1 MSSIAVDN
9 LLEDEVLPYPLVLLE
24 GHVRNV
30 HPTETLFLEAR
41 LDALR
46 SSLWPISSS
55 SGHFKAFV
63 LLPSPGKFA
72 ITLRAPGAIER
83 IFCIEYRPP
92 TTRYVVKFHYQTCS
106 DSGIHDGFD
115 APPNVDNSD
124 AAAIAKVRFNAL
136 LLQMATAELLH
147 AAGLPR
153 ETFAMQ
159 FAADGLPDVQL
170 LRCSFTNAHARS
182 VDGQKLI
189 KLVERDIEA
198 AGLDDHP
205 ELEFKHAVVLGCSR
219 YNTKTRKAEGHTA
232 LGGGKVGVFGSCGLH
247 AWPAHLSEI
256 SACCLNNARIDERFL
271 LDDSCFRG
279 TLWANFSTGIG
290 AMLHEIGHTFG
301 LGHATSGIM
310 SRGFDDMNRLLCI
323 YQADPRSSQMG
334 FHQAS
339 AQGWLGLNHAVLRE
353 VTSRGGAHWNSA
365 SAQLLR
371 HCPWI
376 SGHAK
381 PSLVGPTV
389 SWDDSVRG
397 PVGNGQFNGTQLDLP
412 ENKPSMSGADEIG
425 AVMVDAGKYVNRLET
440 LTRAQV
446 VKMERNEPLRAAGNK
461 HWFVLAAGECITRVD
476 VRAMAWIDGLQL
488 HTNVRSSRWFGGTGG
503 KLHALQAAD
512 GWRVSSFFGSRG
524 DSYVGKLGLRCLPV
538 ASPALVPCSI
548 KINGSNNAILTYPPA
563 GKALEHGPKTPFSV
577 TLPAIGAVVVRC
589 GRFVES
595 IRILSPEE
603 AAANAKDP
611 KLYRSNEHV
620 FQLVSGEKLV
630 RFEVWSGDWIDCVR
644 FTSTLRVGPWF
655 GGGRGPNNKVMECPA
670 GHHICGF
677 HGVHGKQYLGSVGAK
692 YCADDLTSCPP
703 SKFDKTIALEL
714 TQPRMFWMMRM
725 VPVSNQIAEYP
736 PASPL
741 GILVGIQGGSVTS
754 VQSFES
760 AQMFDELVNQLHA
773 TFLEIGSPYQVHCV
787 PLATGERLVQIDISI
802 RPASASDPYVTID
815 GVCFHTTT
823 RCSSWFGEYRE
834 SNVRFFMAPPGTS
847 VLQLRGA
854 YTNSVLTDLT
864 GVVGISETR
873 PAPFVPDDRVLTD
886 SGAYDVR
893 LEAVSRDFGI
903 QNVLLVKK
911 NNGDSRDQ
919 HAWTWNQ
926 PGLPCPQ
933 VWRVPHK
940 MLEDHIDSADRKKT
954 LFEEYIVG
962 AISSGGA
969 YSKTAAPAHP

>member
-9 LLEDEVLPYPLVLLE
+9 LLEDEVLSYPLVLLE

-106 DSGIHDGFD
+106 DSGIRDGFD

-440 LTRAQV
+440 LTRAQINTGSFWLLESASLAWMSV
-446 VKMERNEPLRAAGNK
+446 PWHGSTAFSSTRTFAPRAGLVEPEANCMRCKL
-461 HWFVLAAGECITRVD
+461 L
-476 VRAMAWIDGLQL
+476 
-488 HTNVRSSRWFGGTGG
+488 TGG
-503 KLHALQAAD
+503 ELARSLD
-512 GWRVSSFFGSRG
+512 REVI
-524 DSYVGKLGLRCLPV
+524 P
-538 ASPALVPCSI
+538 
-548 KINGSNNAILTYPPA
+548 

-577 TLPAIGAVVVRC
+577 TLPAIGAVVIRC

-611 KLYRSNEHV
+611 KFYRSNEHV

-630 RFEVWSGDWIDCVR
+630 
-644 FTSTLRVGPWF
+644 
-655 GGGRGPNNKVMECPA
+655 K
-670 GHHICGF
+670 
-677 HGVHGKQYLGSVGAK
+677 
-692 YCADDLTSCPP
+692 
-703 SKFDKTIALEL
+703 LE
-714 TQPRMFWMMRM
+714 
-725 VPVSNQIAEYP
+725 
-736 PASPL
+736 
-741 GILVGIQGGSVTS
+741 
-754 VQSFES
+754 SFES

-787 PLATGERLVQIDISI
+787 PLATGEKLVQIDISI
-802 RPASASDPYVTID
+802 RPVSASDPYVTID

-834 SNVRFFMAPPGTS
+834 SNVRFFMAPSGTS

-864 GVVGISETR
+864 GV
-873 PAPFVPDDRVLTD
+873 
-886 SGAYDVR
+886 
-893 LEAVSRDFGI
+893 
-903 QNVLLVKK
+903 
-911 NNGDSRDQ
+911 
-919 HAWTWNQ
+919 
-926 PGLPCPQ
+926 

-969 YSKTAAPAHP
+969 YSKTAAPVHP